1 MSFNPKKYNPLVKK
15 AVAHYWKTL
24 QGQSAKQIKG
34 NADKGGRAAVTGG
47 RQMDGF
53 CTVVNQVLID
63 SGLEDAEI
71 FLNKKL
77 ELPGYFRPTKNWDM
91 LVISRGKLVAAMEFK
106 SQKGPSFGNNF
117 NNRAEEAIGTSHDL
131 WTAYRE
137 GAFGKDTA
145 RPWLGW
151 VMLLEDCPGTSE
163 KVNVKEPHF
172 PVFSEFKNASYAK
185 RYELLLLR
193 LMRERLY
200 DSAAFILATEKSGP
214 KGQYKEPVTELSMNA
229 FLAGLAGH
237 VGVHLASRGK

>member
-1 MSFNPKKYNPLVKK
+1 
-15 AVAHYWKTL
+15 
-24 QGQSAKQIKG
+24 
-34 NADKGGRAAVTGG
+34 
-47 RQMDGF
+47 MDGF
-53 CTVVNQVLID
+53 CAVVNEVLKD
-63 SGLEDAEI
+63 YGLKEAEI
-71 FLNKKL
+71 YLNQKL

-91 LVISRGKLVAAMEFK
+91 LVISRNKLVAAMEFK

-137 GAFGKDTA
+137 GAFGLGAAK
-145 RPWLGW
+145 PWLGW
-151 VMLLEDCPGTSE
+151 VMLLEDCIGTRKDVS
-163 KVNVKEPHF
+163 VKEPHF
-172 PVFSEFKNASYAK
+172 PVFSEFKKASYSK

-200 DSAAFILATEKSGP
+200 DSAAFITATEQGGP
-214 KGQYKEPVTELSMNA
+214 RGQYSEPLTELSMNA